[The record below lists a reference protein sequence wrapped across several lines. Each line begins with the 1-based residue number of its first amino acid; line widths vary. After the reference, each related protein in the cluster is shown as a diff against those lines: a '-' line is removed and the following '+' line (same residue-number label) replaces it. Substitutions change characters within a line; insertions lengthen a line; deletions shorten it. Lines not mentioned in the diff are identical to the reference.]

1 MNKLLNQN
9 IEVKQDENILG
20 QISLINT
27 INGIEL
33 ARFNS
38 NSEIKVWI
46 NSGGY
51 QTKEVQLWDSQ
62 NKQK

>member
-27 INGIEL
+27 ITGIEL

-46 NSGGY
+46 NPGGY

>member
-9 IEVKQDENILG
+9 IEVKQDKNILG

-27 INGIEL
+27 ITGIEL

-46 NSGGY
+46 NPGGY